1 MLNKV
6 TLIGNVG
13 QDPEIKTLPSGN
25 HVANFSLATTEYW
38 KDKSGQKQSSTEWHR
53 IVVYNENLVK
63 LIEKAVHKG
72 SKLYL
77 EGTIR
82 SRKYTD
88 SNSVE
93 RVSYEIL
100 LQAGAELKL
109 LDSKP
114 ANSKNGSEDEH
125 NYSQQSSNN
134 NSSNTNNIE
143 IDDDMPF

>member
-13 QDPEIKTLPSGN
+13 QDPEIKTLPSGS

-38 KDKSGQKQSSTEWHR
+38 KDKNGQKQSSTEWHR

-88 SNSVE
+88 SNNIE

-100 LQAGAELKL
+100 LQNGSVFKL
-109 LDSKP
+109 LGSLN
-114 ANSKNGSEDEH
+114 ANAQDH
-125 NYSQQSSNN
+125 NTQ
-134 NSSNTNNIE
+134 T
-143 IDDDMPF
+143 DDDVDF